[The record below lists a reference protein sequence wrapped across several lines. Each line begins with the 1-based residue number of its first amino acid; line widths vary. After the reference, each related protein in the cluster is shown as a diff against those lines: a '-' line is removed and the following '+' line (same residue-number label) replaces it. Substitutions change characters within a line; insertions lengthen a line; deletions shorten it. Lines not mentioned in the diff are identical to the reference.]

1 MTRAAVLLMIAAA
14 VLIPIVI
21 GAQAQGQ
28 PICASYSAVVN
39 QINLQNEFLKW
50 RGLSGAGQHIAEV
63 FTDERE
69 NQNRGFTI
77 VIRSATGDGRACVL
91 FSGFDW
97 ENVQGE
103 TPWRVPRGKE
113 S

>member
-1 MTRAAVLLMIAAA
+1 MTRSALAVLVAAFLITVPAAA
-14 VLIPIVI
+14 
-21 GAQAQGQ
+21 Q
-28 PICASYSAVVN
+28 PICASYSVVVN
-39 QINLQNEFLKW
+39 QINRQNEFLKW
-50 RGLSGAGQHIAEV
+50 RGLNGTGQNIAEV

-69 NQNRGFTI
+69 GGEAGFTI

-103 TPWRVPRGKE
+103 TPWRTPRGEE

>member
-14 VLIPIVI
+14 ILIPIAI
-21 GAQAQGQ
+21 GAHAQSQ
-28 PICASYSAVVN
+28 PICAAYPAVVN
-39 QINLQNEFLKW
+39 QINRQGEYLKW
-50 RGLSGAGQHIAEV
+50 RGLSGTGQHVAEV
-63 FTDERE
+63 FLDERE
-69 NQNRGFTI
+69 GEKSGFTI
-77 VIRSATGDGRACVL
+77 VIRSATGRGMTCVM

-103 TPWRVPRGKE
+103 TPWRIPQGEE

>member
-1 MTRAAVLLMIAAA
+1 MIAAA

-28 PICASYSAVVN
+28 PICAAYPAVVN
-39 QINLQNEFLKW
+39 QINRQDEFLKW
-50 RGLSGAGQHIAEV
+50 RGLSGTGQHIAEV

-69 NQNRGFTI
+69 GEKGGFTV
-77 VIRSATGDGRACVL
+77 VIRSATGRGMACVL

-103 TPWRVPRGKE
+103 TPWRIPQGEE

>member
-1 MTRAAVLLMIAAA
+1 VSAAA
-14 VLIPIVI
+14 
-21 GAQAQGQ
+21 Q
-28 PICASYSAVVN
+28 PICASYSVVVN
-39 QINLQNEFLKW
+39 QINRQDEFLKW
-50 RGLSGAGQHIAEV
+50 RGLSGTGQHIAEV

-69 NQNRGFTI
+69 GEKGGFTV
-77 VIRSATGDGRACVL
+77 VIRSATGRGMACVL

-103 TPWRVPRGKE
+103 TPWRIPQGEE